1 MENLFE
7 IVKSIRNRCNLLLK
21 LSVAYP
27 IEEIRNEIPTMLKDI
42 YEDSEEIIEKHCIEG
57 KDEPT

>member
-7 IVKSIRNRCNLLLK
+7 VIKSIRNRCELLLK

-27 IEEIRNEIPTMLKDI
+27 IEEIRNEIPTILEDI
-42 YEDSEEIIEKHCIEG
+42 HEDSQEIIDAHCIED
-57 KDEPT
+57 KHDA

>member
-7 IVKSIRNRCNLLLK
+7 VLKSIRNRCELLLK

-27 IEEIRNEIPTMLKDI
+27 IEEIRNEIPTILEDI
-42 YEDSEEIIEKHCIEG
+42 HQDSQEIIDKHCIEG
-57 KDEPT
+57 KDESP